1 MSNEEKQWR
10 KRIEDKIDLLLS
22 QKFDASQKPKDEL
35 PEPSPAPRKRQAKVK
50 PVDFKTMYRKKG
62 IV

>member
-1 MSNEEKQWR
+1 MSNEEKQWL
-10 KRIEDKIDLLLS
+10 KRIEAKIDRLLS
-22 QKFDASQKPKDEL
+22 QNIDASQKPNDV